1 MVINKWDVKDF
12 SFLITS
18 NKNSQKNADVIKK
31 IDGFCIEPKG
41 KLVLSYKLK
50 LKDNFKDS
58 YNQVSI
64 NGREPVTSVEYGS
77 ADGKLDVFKYAG
89 GSLGEGNSFEP
100 DNLNKSISLNP
111 DDYSSVEDLQNKL
124 IIPYA
129 VVVKNLSEKSGS
141 QVSDDFVVT
150 DTLPEG
156 LEWTKYDETNTP
168 ANQKTA
174 GEKFR

>member
-1 MVINKWDVKDF
+1 MEEAEGVKGINKGDELVINKWDVKDF

-129 VVVKNLSEKSGS
+129 VVVKNLSEK
-141 QVSDDFVVT
+141 V
-150 DTLPEG
+150 E
-156 LEWTKYDETNTP
+156 
-168 ANQKTA
+168 A
-174 GEKFR
+174 KFRMIL

>member
-1 MVINKWDVKDF
+1 MEEAEGVKGINKGDELVINKWDVKDF

-77 ADGKLDVFKYAG
+77 ADGKLVC
-89 GSLGEGNSFEP
+89 
-100 DNLNKSISLNP
+100 LNMQAEVWAREIL
-111 DDYSSVEDLQNKL
+111 L
-124 IIPYA
+124 
-129 VVVKNLSEKSGS
+129 
-141 QVSDDFVVT
+141 T
-150 DTLPEG
+150 
-156 LEWTKYDETNTP
+156 
-168 ANQKTA
+168 
-174 GEKFR
+174 R